1 VSADTFFFVVF
12 YFFNFCGFIFYF
24 LIFVGLRGRQAEQV
38 SGLSSE
44 EVPGLV
50 VEAVGAKNLKKPVE
64 VVRRR
69 LRWGL
74 LDTLHVSGD
83 RHGWRRS
90 VRHDRITLRVDSRKP
105 VESALS
111 TYEVFMR
118 FVNLVE
124 VRLDLDGAFAVA
136 VAVAAVVG
144 RVLVVGD
151 DHGGG
156 RAAGRHG
163 SVFNR
168 YERVKGSQPFQ
179 FFIEPLH
186 Q

>member
-1 VSADTFFFVVF
+1 M
-12 YFFNFCGFIFYF
+12 
-24 LIFVGLRGRQAEQV
+24 GLRGRQAEQV

-74 LDTLHVSGD
+74 LDTLHVSCD
-83 RHGWRRS
+83 LHGWWRRS

-124 VRLDLDGAFAVA
+124 VRLDLHGAFA